1 MLFYPT
7 WAGDELHRLI
17 YRNLE
22 KLADSLDGHV
32 LEYFKDNEAVTED
45 NCPTKEIKGYK
56 CVLDSKATEDNWV
69 NIALFF
75 FPLGEQFC
83 RLNLQDGSL
92 HMAASALNIHG
103 NSTSRSGHRCV
114 VVLIALRLSAVAWSQ
129 KPRLLLTCKLHII
142 MARHQLELDS

>member
-56 CVLDSKATEDNWV
+56 CVLDSKATEDN
-69 NIALFF
+69 
-75 FPLGEQFC
+75 G
-83 RLNLQDGSL
+83 LNLQDGSL